1 MSLDGLAIEAAA
13 APLRRHAAARTRMA
27 GLPPTIRPKTRAE
40 GYAIQA
46 RVVPGP
52 IIGWKIAA
60 TNVAGQRHINVDG
73 PLVGRYQ
80 PDMVLPD
87 GAEVS
92 LRGNAMLVA
101 EPEFVF
107 TLARDLAPRD
117 AAYTQAEVMDAVA
130 DLRLGIEVP
139 DSRFADFTAAG
150 GPQLIADNACA
161 LSFVLGPVAED
172 WRGLDLAAAGCL
184 AKVGTRYEREGIGAN
199 VLGDPR
205 IALAWMVNEMTRLG
219 TTLRAGQFVTTGTC
233 ATPLAIQ
240 PGDEVHVDFGRLGT
254 VRVRFVE

>member
-1 MSLDGLAIEAAA
+1 MPEDTAAEAAA
-13 APLRRHAAARTRMA
+13 IIRGHWQAGSRMPPLPDA
-27 GLPPTIRPKTRAE
+27 LRPKTRAE

-46 RVVPGP
+46 CLVPGP
-52 IIGWKIAA
+52 VIGWKIAA

-73 PLVGRYQ
+73 PLVGRYA
-80 PDMVLPD
+80 PEMVLPD
-87 GAEVS
+87 GAEVP

-101 EPEFVF
+101 EPEFAF
-107 TLARDLAPRD
+107 TLARDLAPRE
-117 AAYTQAEVMDAVA
+117 AAYTQAEVIDAVA
-130 DLRLGIEVP
+130 DLRIGIEVP

-161 LSFVLGPVAED
+161 LLHVLGPAAAD

-184 AKVGTRYEREGIGAN
+184 AKVGARYEREGIGAN

-205 IALAWMVNEMTRLG
+205 IALAWMVNGMTRLG

-240 PGDEVHVDFGRLGT
+240 PGDDVRVDFGRLGT

>member
-1 MSLDGLAIEAAA
+1 MPDHAAAEAAA
-13 APLRRHAAARTRMA
+13 MLHAHWQVRSRMPSLPEMLRPA
-27 GLPPTIRPKTRAE
+27 TRAE

-46 RVVPGP
+46 RLVPGE
-52 IIGWKIAA
+52 IVGWKIAA

-73 PLVGRYQ
+73 PLVGRYAAG
-80 PDMVLPD
+80 MVLPD

-92 LRGNAMLVA
+92 LRGNAMRVA
-101 EPEFVF
+101 EPEFAF
-107 TLARDLAPRD
+107 TLGRDLAPREGEY
-117 AAYTQAEVMDAVA
+117 ALAEVMDAVA
-130 DLRLGIEVP
+130 ELRIGIEVP

-161 LSFVLGPVAED
+161 LLHVLGRAAED

-184 AKVGTRYEREGIGAN
+184 AKVGARYEREGIGAN

-205 IALAWMVNEMTRLG
+205 VALTWMVNEMTRLG

-233 ATPLAIQ
+233 ATPLAIL
-240 PGDEVHVDFGRLGT
+240 PGDEVAVDFGRLGT
-254 VRVRFVE
+254 VSARFVE

>member
-1 MSLDGLAIEAAA
+1 MRDESAAEAAA
-13 APLRRHAAARTRMA
+13 ILRGHWRAGSRMPA
-27 GLPPTIRPKTRAE
+27 LPEALRPASRAE

-46 RVVPGP
+46 RLVPGP
-52 IIGWKIAA
+52 VIGWKIAA

-80 PDMVLPD
+80 AEMVLAE

-101 EPEFVF
+101 EPEFGF
-107 TLARDLAPRD
+107 TLARDLAPRE
-117 AAYTQAEVMDAVA
+117 AAYTQAEVMAAVA
-130 DLRLGIEVP
+130 DLRIGIEVP

-161 LSFVLGPVAED
+161 LLHVLGPAAAD

-184 AKVGTRYEREGIGAN
+184 ARVGGRYTREGIGAN

-205 IALAWMVNEMTRLG
+205 IALTWMVNEMTRLG
-219 TTLRAGQFVTTGTC
+219 TTLQAGQFVTTGTC

-240 PGDEVHVDFGRLGT
+240 PGDAVEVDFGRLGT
-254 VRVRFVE
+254 VSARFVE

>member
-1 MSLDGLAIEAAA
+1 MLDETAADAAA
-13 APLRRHAAARTRMA
+13 AIIRGHWPAGTRMPP
-27 GLPPTIRPKTRAE
+27 LPAALRPATRAE
-40 GYAIQA
+40 GYAIQERLVA
-46 RVVPGP
+46 AP

-60 TNVAGQRHINVDG
+60 TSAAGQAHIGMDG
-73 PLVGRYQ
+73 PMVGRYAAG
-80 PDMVLPD
+80 MVLPD
-87 GAEVS
+87 GAAVS

-117 AAYTQAEVMDAVA
+117 ADYTLEDVLAAVA
-130 DLRLGIEVP
+130 DLRIGIEVP
-139 DSRFADFTAAG
+139 DSRFADFVTAG

-161 LSFVLGPVAED
+161 LAYVLGPVAAD

-184 AKVGTRYEREGIGAN
+184 AKVGTRYRREGIGAN

-233 ATPLAIQ
+233 AAPLAIQ
-240 PGDEVHVDFGRLGT
+240 PGDDVVVDFGRLGT
-254 VRVRFVE
+254 VSVRFVE